1 MPDTPDMIGRRRFR
15 GARAVAIAGRGRW
28 PALLAAALFLC
39 PVHPAAADV
48 TIEGDA
54 RAMTVTVADI
64 SRQEVT
70 DEIARRFGLQV
81 SGPVLGDAPVSG
93 RFRGDLGDVLG
104 GILAGNNFLIV
115 YEGGQPSRLL
125 LSERGQESALPLD
138 PAMRSL
144 QPNAGIAP
152 GVPVE
157 GGYGDGMDGQGQ
169 LVDPA
174 LDGQGQFVDPAVDG
188 MPLESGPP
196 PKPQL

>member
-1 MPDTPDMIGRRRFR
+1 MIGRRRIR
-15 GARAVAIAGRGRW
+15 SAWAVASAGRGRF
-28 PALLAAALFLC
+28 PVLLAAALFLC
-39 PVHPAAADV
+39 PVRHAAAEV

-70 DEIARRFGLQV
+70 DEIARRFGFRV
-81 SGPVLGDAPVSG
+81 SGPVLDDAPVSG

-104 GILAGNNFLIV
+104 GILADNNFLIV

-125 LSERGQESALPLD
+125 LSERGQEGALPLD

-152 GVPVE
+152 GMPFE
-157 GGYGDGMDGQGQ
+157 GGYGDGM
-169 LVDPA
+169 
-174 LDGQGQFVDPAVDG
+174 DGQGQFVDPAVDG

-196 PKPQL
+196 PEPQL